1 MIRYDLTFKDDCGEF
16 YLPETGKWFTFEPNT
31 DDTWGLRHDLI
42 HKIHVGDVVGQHYR
56 CGIVR
61 KGVAYI
67 AVDENEYGAPVLERW
82 TITRRRLFQREAA

>member
-1 MIRYDLTFKDDCGEF
+1 MINYDTQFVKDAGEF
-16 YLPETGKWFTFEPNT
+16 YLPETKKWFTFQPNT
-31 DDTWGLRHDLI
+31 DDAWGLRHDLI
-42 HKIHVGDVVGQHYR
+42 HKIDVLDGYR

-82 TITRRRLFQREAA
+82 TITKRRVFQETA

>member
-1 MIRYDLTFKDDCGEF
+1 MIQYDRQFQQDAGEF
-16 YLPETGKWFTFEPNT
+16 YLPETKKWFTFQPNT
-31 DDTWGLRHDLI
+31 DDAWGLRHDLI
-42 HKIHVGDVVGQHYR
+42 HKIDVLDGYR

-82 TITRRRLFQREAA
+82 TITKRRVFQEAA